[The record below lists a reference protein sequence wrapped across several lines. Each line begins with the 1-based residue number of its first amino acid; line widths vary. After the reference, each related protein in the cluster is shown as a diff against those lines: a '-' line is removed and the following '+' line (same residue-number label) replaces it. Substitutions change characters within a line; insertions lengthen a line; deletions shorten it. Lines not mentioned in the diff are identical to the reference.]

1 MRCKQL
7 ENTLA
12 IIECIRY
19 GGKESSL
26 EPTMTSIL
34 SYTDANFNQGKGR
47 TTELFFVA
55 RFSAQFS
62 FLYIYKKIN
71 PLKVENKCIFCSNNK
86 TVINFSINL

>member
-26 EPTMTSIL
+26 EPKMTSIL
-34 SYTDANFNQGKGR
+34 SYTDANVQSRKG
-47 TTELFFVA
+47 
-55 RFSAQFS
+55 
-62 FLYIYKKIN
+62 
-71 PLKVENKCIFCSNNK
+71 ENY
-86 TVINFSINL
+86 